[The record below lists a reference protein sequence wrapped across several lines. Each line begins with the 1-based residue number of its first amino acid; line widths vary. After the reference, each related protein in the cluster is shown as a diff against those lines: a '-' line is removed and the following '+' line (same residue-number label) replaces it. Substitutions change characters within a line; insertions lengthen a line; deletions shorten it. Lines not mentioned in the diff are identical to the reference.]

1 MIEWR
6 ANRQVMTRVKSKNPD
21 ELDFVKATQRYFA
34 CWSIAVFFACG
45 AFAQAASPILDAI
58 QYGTLADGQVSVEL
72 AFSGNPSDPKVFRT
86 VSPPRFILDFFGVRL
101 GKVDKSIPVKR
112 GVLDDIVTV
121 DSEDRTRVIFNL
133 LGAAT
138 VTQAS
143 SPGVVTVSFGSPQPA
158 TAAATGVSASVES
171 KLQKETSSSQT
182 VGDGR
187 DEVVHIDFRRGS
199 GGSGRVI
206 VRLGEGVAGVD
217 VREENSEIVLEVS
230 SASLAP
236 GLEKR
241 LDVIDFA
248 TPVHYVDAFNVGS
261 NVRIVVSA
269 EFGYQQSAYHVG
281 DTFTLD
287 VSMPVES
294 ESEDGVNEFGYSG
307 EHVRLDFQ
315 SIPIRRALDI
325 LQRQSGKNFV
335 INPDVSGDLTMRLI
349 DVPWDQALDIILQT
363 NGLAQRV
370 RGDVIW
376 IAPSEVITDY
386 EQKKLEAAH
395 GQRQLQA
402 LVSELIEINYAKAED
417 IADIL
422 KSVRAV
428 DTGISSTGSGSI
440 NVSEVPTETNSLLSE
455 RGSVSVDKR
464 TNALLVQDTASKIRE
479 IRKLI
484 SALDKPVKQVLI
496 ETRIV
501 QATDSFS
508 RNIGIKLGFNTLNT
522 RYGLGTIMGSGSL
535 TGTEAIRTA
544 GMNAASRPL
553 AVNLPAGSPAD
564 SVGTPAAY
572 AFTLAKAGADY
583 ANLIDLEISA
593 LEAENR
599 GKVIANPILL
609 TADKK
614 EAKIE
619 QGEERV
625 FLTSSAGSTSATTKK
640 AVLGLTVTPQI
651 TPDDRVIL
659 DVFVSQDSWAAGTS
673 QNMNTNQI
681 TTQVLLHNGETV
693 IIGGIYNHQLTESVE
708 KVPFLGDLPIL
719 GSLFRQKTVNDKRT
733 ELLVFLTPRI
743 IKPLNSSN

>member
-1 MIEWR
+1 
-6 ANRQVMTRVKSKNPD
+6 MTRVKSKNPTGF
-21 ELDFVKATQRYFA
+21 ELVKATQRYFA
-34 CWSIAVFFACG
+34 CWSIGVFFLCG
-45 AFAQAASPILDAI
+45 AFAQAASPVLDAI
-58 QYGTLADGQVSVEL
+58 QYGTLANGQVSVEL
-72 AFSGNPSDPKVFRT
+72 AFSGNPSKPKVCRT
-86 VSPPRFILDFFGVRL
+86 VSPPRFILDFFGVGL
-101 GKVDKSIPVKR
+101 GKIDKLIPVKR
-112 GVLDDIVTV
+112 GILDDIVTV

-133 LGAAT
+133 LGTAT
-138 VTQAS
+138 VTQTL
-143 SPGVVTVSFGSPQPA
+143 SPGVMTVSFGARQSA
-158 TAAATGVSASVES
+158 TAAAIGVRAAVES
-171 KLQKETSSSQT
+171 KPQKELASSQT
-182 VGDGR
+182 TGDGR
-187 DEVVHIDFRRGS
+187 DEVAHIDFRRGS
-199 GGSGRVI
+199 DGSGRVI
-206 VRLGEGVAGVD
+206 VQLGEGVAGVD
-217 VREENSEIVLEVS
+217 VREENSEIILEVS

-248 TPVHYVDAFNVGS
+248 TPVRYVDAFNVGS
-261 NVRIVVSA
+261 KVRIVVSA
-269 EFGYQQSAYHVG
+269 ELGYQQSAYQVG

-287 VSMPVES
+287 VFMPVES

-335 INPDVSGDLTMRLI
+335 ISPDVSGDLTMRLI

-370 RGDVIW
+370 RGDVVW
-376 IAPSEVITDY
+376 IAPSGVITEF
-386 EQKKLEAAH
+386 EQKKLEAAQ
-395 GQRQLQA
+395 GQRELEA
-402 LVSELIEINYAKAED
+402 LISELIEVNYAKAED

-428 DTGISSTGSGSI
+428 DTGISSSGSGSV
-440 NVSEVPTETNSLLSE
+440 NVAEVPTETNSLLSE

-484 SALDKPVKQVLI
+484 SSLDKPVKQVLI

-501 QATDSFS
+501 QATESFS
-508 RNIGIKLGFNTLNT
+508 RNIGIKLGFNTLNKASD
-522 RYGLGTIMGSGSL
+522 LGTVIGSGDL
-535 TGTEAIRTA
+535 TGTEAVRTA
-544 GMNAASRPL
+544 GVNLAARPL
-553 AVNLPAGSPAD
+553 AVDLGAGAPANSVASPA
-564 SVGTPAAY
+564 SY

-593 LEAENR
+593 LESENK
-599 GKVIANPILL
+599 GKVIANPRLL

-625 FLTSSAGSTSATTKK
+625 FMTSSAGSSSTTTKK

-659 DVFVSQDSWAAGTS
+659 DVFVSQDSWAPGTS

-693 IIGGIYNHQLTESVE
+693 IIGGIYNQNLTESVE
-708 KVPFLGDLPIL
+708 KVPLLGDLPML
-719 GSLFRQKTVNDKRT
+719 GAFFRQKAVNDQRT

-743 IKPLNSSN
+743 IKPINSSN

>member
-1 MIEWR
+1 
-6 ANRQVMTRVKSKNPD
+6 
-21 ELDFVKATQRYFA
+21 
-34 CWSIAVFFACG
+34 
-45 AFAQAASPILDAI
+45 
-58 QYGTLADGQVSVEL
+58 
-72 AFSGNPSDPKVFRT
+72 
-86 VSPPRFILDFFGVRL
+86 
-101 GKVDKSIPVKR
+101 
-112 GVLDDIVTV
+112 
-121 DSEDRTRVIFNL
+121 
-133 LGAAT
+133 
-138 VTQAS
+138 
-143 SPGVVTVSFGSPQPA
+143 
-158 TAAATGVSASVES
+158 
-171 KLQKETSSSQT
+171 
-182 VGDGR
+182 
-187 DEVVHIDFRRGS
+187 
-199 GGSGRVI
+199 
-206 VRLGEGVAGVD
+206 
-217 VREENSEIVLEVS
+217 
-230 SASLAP
+230 
-236 GLEKR
+236 
-241 LDVIDFA
+241 
-248 TPVHYVDAFNVGS
+248 
-261 NVRIVVSA
+261 
-269 EFGYQQSAYHVG
+269 
-281 DTFTLD
+281 
-287 VSMPVES
+287 
-294 ESEDGVNEFGYSG
+294 
-307 EHVRLDFQ
+307 
-315 SIPIRRALDI
+315 
-325 LQRQSGKNFV
+325 
-335 INPDVSGDLTMRLI
+335 
-349 DVPWDQALDIILQT
+349 
-363 NGLAQRV
+363 LAQRA

-376 IAPSEVITDY
+376 IAPSEVITEF
-386 EQKKLEAAH
+386 EQKKLEAAQ

-428 DTGISSTGSGSI
+428 DTGISSTGSGSV

-508 RNIGIKLGFNTLNT
+508 RNIGIRLGFNTLNT
-522 RYGLGTIMGSGSL
+522 GYDLGTVMGSGSL
-535 TGTEAIRTA
+535 TGTEGIRTA
-544 GMNAASRPL
+544 GMNAAARPL
-553 AVNLPAGSPAD
+553 AVDLFAGSPAD
-564 SVGTPAAY
+564 SVASPAAY

-599 GKVIANPILL
+599 GKVIANPRLL

-625 FLTSSAGSTSATTKK
+625 FMTSSAGSTSTSSRK

-659 DVFVSQDSWAAGTS
+659 DVFVTQDSWAPGTT

-693 IIGGIYNHQLTESVE
+693 IIGGIYNQQLTESVE
-708 KVPFLGDLPIL
+708 KVPLLGDLPIL
-719 GSLFRQKTVNDKRT
+719 GSLFRQKAMNDKRT

-743 IKPLNSSN
+743 IKPVSSSN

>member
-1 MIEWR
+1 M
-6 ANRQVMTRVKSKNPD
+6 ASNRQAMTRVKSKNPD
-21 ELDFVKATQRYFA
+21 GLDVAKAVQRYFSY
-34 CWSIAVFFACG
+34 WSIAVFFLCATC
-45 AFAQAASPILDAI
+45 AQAASPILDEI

-72 AFSGNPSDPKVFRT
+72 RFSGNPSDPKVFRT
-86 VSPPRFILDFFGVRL
+86 VSPHRFILDFFGVRL
-101 GKVDKSIPVKR
+101 GKIDKSIPVKR

-133 LGAAT
+133 LTATT
-138 VTQAS
+138 VTQTS
-143 SPGVVTVSFGSPQPA
+143 SPGVLTVRFGSREPA
-158 TAAATGVSASVES
+158 IAAATGVVES
-171 KLQKETSSSQT
+171 VASKPQKETLSSQPPG
-182 VGDGR
+182 VGR
-187 DEVVHIDFRRGS
+187 DEVAHIDFRRGP
-199 GGSGRVI
+199 GGGGRVI
-206 VRLGEGVAGVD
+206 VQLGDGVAGVD

-230 SASLAP
+230 NASLAP

-248 TPVHYVDAFNVGS
+248 TPVHYVDALNVGS
-261 NVRIVVSA
+261 KVRIVVSA
-269 EFGYQQSAYHVG
+269 ELGYQQSVYQVG
-281 DTFTLD
+281 NTFTLD

-294 ESEDGVNEFGYSG
+294 EDEDGVNEFGYSG
-307 EHVRLDFQ
+307 DHVRLDFQ

-335 INPDVSGDLTMRLI
+335 ISPDVGGDLTMRLI

-363 NGLAQRV
+363 NGLTQRV

-376 IAPSEVITDY
+376 IAPTGVITEI
-386 EQKKLEAAH
+386 EQKELEAAQ
-395 GQRQLQA
+395 GQRELEA

-428 DTGISSTGSGSI
+428 DTGLSSTGSGNVS
-440 NVSEVPTETNSLLSE
+440 VSEVPTETNSLLSE

-464 TNALLVQDTASKIRE
+464 TNALLVQDTAFKIHE

-508 RNIGIKLGFNTLNT
+508 RSIGVRLGFNALNN
-522 RYGLGTIMGSGSL
+522 GSDLGTVIGSGSL
-535 TGTEAIRTA
+535 VGAESIRTA
-544 GMNAASRPL
+544 GINATGRTN
-553 AVNLPAGSPAD
+553 AVDLPTASPAN
-564 SVGTPAAY
+564 STASPASY
-572 AFTLAKAGADY
+572 AFTLAKAGLNY

-593 LEAENR
+593 LEAENQ
-599 GKVIANPILL
+599 GKVIANPRLL

-625 FLTSSAGSTSATTKK
+625 FMTTTAGATTATTKR

-659 DVFVSQDSWAAGTS
+659 DVFVSQDSWASGTA

-693 IIGGIYNHQLTESVE
+693 IIGGIYNQNLTESVE
-708 KVPFLGDLPIL
+708 KVPILGDLPIL
-719 GSLFRQKTVNDKRT
+719 GSLFRTKTMNDSRT

-743 IKPLNSSN
+743 IKPINSSK

>member
-1 MIEWR
+1 M
-6 ANRQVMTRVKSKNPD
+6 
-21 ELDFVKATQRYFA
+21 
-34 CWSIAVFFACG
+34 
-45 AFAQAASPILDAI
+45 
-58 QYGTLADGQVSVEL
+58 
-72 AFSGNPSDPKVFRT
+72 
-86 VSPPRFILDFFGVRL
+86 
-101 GKVDKSIPVKR
+101 
-112 GVLDDIVTV
+112 
-121 DSEDRTRVIFNL
+121 
-133 LGAAT
+133 
-138 VTQAS
+138 
-143 SPGVVTVSFGSPQPA
+143 
-158 TAAATGVSASVES
+158 
-171 KLQKETSSSQT
+171 
-182 VGDGR
+182 
-187 DEVVHIDFRRGS
+187 
-199 GGSGRVI
+199 
-206 VRLGEGVAGVD
+206 
-217 VREENSEIVLEVS
+217 
-230 SASLAP
+230 
-236 GLEKR
+236 
-241 LDVIDFA
+241 
-248 TPVHYVDAFNVGS
+248 
-261 NVRIVVSA
+261 
-269 EFGYQQSAYHVG
+269 
-281 DTFTLD
+281 
-287 VSMPVES
+287 
-294 ESEDGVNEFGYSG
+294 
-307 EHVRLDFQ
+307 
-315 SIPIRRALDI
+315 
-325 LQRQSGKNFV
+325 
-335 INPDVSGDLTMRLI
+335 
-349 DVPWDQALDIILQT
+349 
-363 NGLAQRV
+363 
-370 RGDVIW
+370 
-376 IAPSEVITDY
+376 
-386 EQKKLEAAH
+386 
-395 GQRQLQA
+395 
-402 LVSELIEINYAKAED
+402 IEINYAKAED

-522 RYGLGTIMGSGSL
+522 HYGLGTIMGSGSL

-544 GMNAASRPL
+544 GINAASRPL